1 MTTKQVLRA
10 AGRGLGYVGAGA
22 LCVPLGTF
30 QWFMQ
35 AGSYERAIT
44 RAEIRMREATND
56 ADRERFRKEVDDCR
70 SDMPTPWNFISGMY
84 QNLKPYSMG

>member
-35 AGSYERAIT
+35 AGSYLVI
-44 RAEIRMREATND
+44 AEFPLFNCSNND
-56 ADRERFRKEVDDCR
+56 LELSIIA
-70 SDMPTPWNFISGMY
+70 Y
-84 QNLKPYSMG
+84 